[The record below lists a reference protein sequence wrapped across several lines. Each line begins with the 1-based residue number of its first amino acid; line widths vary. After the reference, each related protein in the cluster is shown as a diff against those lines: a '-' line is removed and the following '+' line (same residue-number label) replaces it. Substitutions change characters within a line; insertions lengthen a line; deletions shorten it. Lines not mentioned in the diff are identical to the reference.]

1 MMSQFAIEFAA
12 CRVTQSKLSYPSLR
26 LEPPQQTRNGSAVT
40 KGHEK
45 SVVRRFGKFGR
56 LSMLRVCIFK
66 LPKPSKPL
74 NLLNKLNN
82 FRGRA
87 CGAREYLQS
96 PNMLRLGLSV
106 LIVRSIKIGTSCIA
120 PLARARKL
128 LWRQI
133 ANAIYDEA
141 IRY

>member
-1 MMSQFAIEFAA
+1 MLNFHGCGSVPLRRDHESCCGGKSLMRFMMSQFAIEFAA
-12 CRVTQSKLSYPSLR
+12 CRVTQSKLSHPSLR
-26 LEPPQQTRNGSAVT
+26 LVPPQQTRNGSAVT

-45 SVVRRFGKFGR
+45 VWVEFRRFGKFGR

-87 CGAREYLQS
+87 SGAREYR
-96 PNMLRLGLSV
+96 PTDYFIFPRKIFAV
-106 LIVRSIKIGTSCIA
+106 VRHIV
-120 PLARARKL
+120 
-128 LWRQI
+128 
-133 ANAIYDEA
+133 
-141 IRY
+141 

>member
-1 MMSQFAIEFAA
+1 MMSQFAIEFAV
-12 CRVTQSKLSYPSLR
+12 CRVTQSKLSHPSLR
-26 LEPPQQTRNGSAVT
+26 LVPPQQTRNGFAVT

-45 SVVRRFGKFGR
+45 VWVEFRRFGKFGR

-87 CGAREYLQS
+87 CGAKEYLQS
-96 PNMLRLGLSV
+96 PNMVRFGLCF

-120 PLARARKL
+120 PKGATTKAVAA
-128 LWRQI
+128 
-133 ANAIYDEA
+133 AN
-141 IRY
+141 R